1 MGLGPFEHVRTAL
14 PADSPVGGDRVPG
27 RDPDDGSVS
36 PATTSLVV
44 LAATVALFVWNRL
57 PVGSV
62 AVLTCLALYATGL
75 VDAHTALSGF
85 GDPVVVFI
93 ASLFVVSEAID
104 STGVTTWAGQ
114 RLIDVVG
121 DGAVRL
127 TVAVLGLCAVLTAVI
142 TLNGSV
148 AALLPMVLVLATR
161 IRRSPSL
168 MLMPMAFAGS
178 AGSLLALTGSPV
190 NVIVSNAAVE
200 AGSQPFRF
208 FDFAVVG
215 LPLVIATVSLGVL
228 LGPRVLPRRS
238 SSQPVRDLG
247 RHANRLAAYYELHDG
262 FYRLRVRP
270 GSPVVGVPAARLDLT
285 AYPGVTLIGVQS
297 AGGHSVTGAT
307 EVGDDDVVIVSG
319 ASDAVSRLV
328 PELRLAVA
336 MRPITVETAG
346 LMNREVGVAEVVVPP
361 RSPLVGETSF
371 PGQMRAADLVVL
383 GIRRLGKDVGAASL
397 ELVAGDSLLL
407 HGTWS
412 SIEELVHDR
421 DVLLVDSPDLVRR
434 QAVPLGPRS
443 GRAIAVLLAM
453 VVLLALGLVPP
464 AIAGLAAATAMVLT
478 KVVSVNQAYRAV
490 SWQTVVLI
498 GGLIP
503 LSTAIETSGA
513 ADLVARGLIDVVG
526 NGRPYLLLAA
536 LFALTAVV
544 GQVVSNTATVLIV
557 VPIAVAAA
565 QETGVSVQPVLM
577 LVAVAGAASLLTPIA
592 TPGNMMIMGPGGYRF
607 GDYWRLG
614 LPVLLVWMAVALAV
628 IPLVWR
634 F

>member
-1 MGLGPFEHVRTAL
+1 M
-14 PADSPVGGDRVPG
+14 
-27 RDPDDGSVS
+27 S

-57 PVGSV
+57 PVGGV
-62 AVLTCLALYATGL
+62 AVLTCLTLYATGL

-104 STGVTTWAGQ
+104 SAGVTTWAGQ

-121 DGAVRL
+121 EGAVRL
-127 TVAVLGLCAVLTAVI
+127 TVAVLVLCAVLTAVI

-161 IRRSPSL
+161 IRRPPSQ

-190 NVIVSNAAVE
+190 NVIVSNAAVD
-200 AGSQPFRF
+200 AGAQPFRF

-215 LPLVIATVSLGVL
+215 LPLVVVTVALGVL

-247 RHANRLAAYYELHDG
+247 RHASRLAAYYELHDG

-270 GSPVVGVPAARLDLT
+270 GSPVIGVPAARLDLA
-285 AYPGVTLIGVQS
+285 AYPGVTLIGVQGS
-297 AGGHSVTGAT
+297 GGHAVTGTA
-307 EVGDDDVVIVSG
+307 EVADDDVIVVSG

-328 PELRLAVA
+328 SELRLAVA
-336 MRPITVETAG
+336 MQPITVESAG
-346 LMNREVGVAEVVVPP
+346 IMSREVGVAEVVVPP
-361 RSPLVGETSF
+361 RSPLVGETAF
-371 PGQMRAADLVVL
+371 PGQMREADLVVL
-383 GIRRLGKDVGAASL
+383 GIRRLGKDVGATPL
-397 ELVAGDSLLL
+397 ELTAGDSLLL
-407 HGTWS
+407 HGTWT

-434 QAVPLGPRS
+434 QAVPLGARS
-443 GRAIAVLLAM
+443 GRAVVVLLAM
-453 VVLLALGLVPP
+453 VVLLAVGLVPP

-478 KVVSVNQAYRAV
+478 KVVSVNQAYRSV

-513 ADLVARGLIDVVG
+513 ADLVARRLIDVVG
-526 NGRPYLLLAA
+526 QGRPYLLLVAV
-536 LFALTAVV
+536 FALTAVV

-565 QETGVSVQPVLM
+565 HETGVSVAPVLM

-614 LPVLLVWMAVALAV
+614 LPILLVWMGVAVTV